1 MLIRIECAQTQKL
14 INHEKNNKKYQQVGE
29 KLVSKRFTYM
39 MEDGATDEGKQ
50 GKQTI
55 HMHSYKMKNEGGST
69 TTT

>member
-1 MLIRIECAQTQKL
+1 
-14 INHEKNNKKYQQVGE
+14 
-29 KLVSKRFTYM
+29 M
-39 MEDGATDEGKQ
+39 MEDGATYEGKQ

>member
-1 MLIRIECAQTQKL
+1 M
-14 INHEKNNKKYQQVGE
+14 GE